1 MASADHEPATV
12 LVTGVGGPS
21 GVGVMRAVM
30 GPGVRIIAGD
40 LDAYAAGLYLV
51 PEPQRRLLYRGDDPA
66 FVDHILEICKA
77 DGVDVVVPTVD
88 SELVPLARARGGFD
102 ELGVRLVLAH
112 LETLE
117 TCLDKWTLVRR
128 VGDVVRVPATTLADG
143 DAALEEIPL
152 PVIVKPRSGSG
163 SRGIRLIRERDEL
176 LRVERDGSQ
185 LVQEYLPGAEFSVDV
200 LTAFD
205 GRVVGVVPRERLK
218 IDSGIAVTA
227 RAVHDGGLE
236 SSAAA
241 VAEAIGLVG
250 VANVQLK
257 RADDGEPALLEVNP
271 RFPGTMP
278 LTIAAGVNMPK
289 LAVGEALGTPMPAG
303 RVQFRETAMV
313 RYLEDQCFPVEE
325 LERAER
331 ARVG

>member
-1 MASADHEPATV
+1 M

-30 GPGVRIIAGD
+30 GPGVRIVAGD
-40 LDAYAAGLYLV
+40 LDPYAAGLYLV
-51 PEPQRRLLYRGDDPA
+51 PESQRRLLYRGDDPA
-66 FVDHILEICKA
+66 FVDHILEICAA
-77 DGVDVVVPTVD
+77 DVVDVVVPTVD
-88 SELVPLARARGGFD
+88 SELIPLARAKETFD
-102 ELGVRLVLAH
+102 ERGVRLLLAQ

-117 TCLDKWTLVRR
+117 TCLDKWTLVRH
-128 VGDVVRVPATTLADG
+128 VGDVVRVPATTLANG
-143 DAALEEIPL
+143 DAALEDVPL

-163 SRGIRLIRERDEL
+163 SRGIRLIRDRDEL

-200 LTAFD
+200 LAASD
-205 GRVVGVVPRERLK
+205 GRVVAVVPRERLK

-227 RAVHDGGLE
+227 RAVHDDALE
-236 SSAAA
+236 ASAAA

-257 RADDGEPALLEVNP
+257 RAVDGEPALLEVNP

-289 LAVGEALGTPMPAG
+289 LCLEEALGTPMPG
-303 RVQFRETAMV
+303 QRIQFKETAMV